1 MLATRRAGA
10 PGVNMRLA
18 LRELGGEGPPLVILH
33 GLYGSSRNWTT
44 AGRRFAERYQVLA
57 LDLRNHG
64 DSPHAPD
71 MSYSMLAADVGE
83 TLDDLGLGRVSL
95 LGHSLGGKTAM
106 RFACDAPERVTHL
119 LVADIAPRAYAVDP
133 SPVDA
138 MLAISLEAVT
148 RRSEA
153 DERLAE
159 HIADVE
165 LRQFLLT
172 NLERRRAN
180 LERTGEGFAW
190 RIDLQA
196 IRNNLAELGRSPL
209 GPLDRYDGPVDFFAG
224 GRSQYFAPS
233 DLEAA
238 RRYFPRAR
246 AHLLADSGHDV
257 HIDARD
263 ELVAAL
269 FAAAD
274 AA

>member
-1 MLATRRAGA
+1 
-10 PGVNMRLA
+10 VRLA

-44 AGRRFAERYQVLA
+44 AGRGIAERYRVLA

-71 MSYSMLAADVGE
+71 MSYPTLAADVGE
-83 TLDDLGLGRVSL
+83 TLGELGLGRVAL

-106 RFACDAPERVTHL
+106 RFACDAPDRVAHL

-133 SPVDA
+133 SPVTA
-138 MLAISLEAVT
+138 MLAISLDGVT

-159 HIADVE
+159 HLADSE

-172 NLERRRAN
+172 N

-190 RIDLQA
+190 RIDLRA
-196 IRNNLAELGRSPL
+196 IRDNLTELGRSPL

-246 AHLLADSGHDV
+246 AHVVADSGHDV
-257 HIDARD
+257 HVDGRD
-263 ELVAAL
+263 EFVAAL
-269 FAAAD
+269 FAATE